1 LIGQG
6 IADALNSVAQPT
18 VRSAYSDYSD
28 GQLVV
33 AGSRLQTAMDLGSLY
48 YQPGDLTA
56 ERVLEIV
63 VIASLSTAR
72 DLIMEETTE
81 PWPDPTAQ
89 SVIDLRVTSEVVT
102 AHFVPIGGGAIVD
115 LTIWSAATASAAP

>member
-1 LIGQG
+1 MMMDQPMDRASIPPLALIGQG

-18 VRSAYSDYSD
+18 VRGAYSD

-48 YQPGDLTA
+48 YQPGDLTG

-72 DLIMEETTE
+72 DLI
-81 PWPDPTAQ
+81 
-89 SVIDLRVTSEVVT
+89 R
-102 AHFVPIGGGAIVD
+102 
-115 LTIWSAATASAAP
+115 